1 MFIYVLYVIF
11 VRICVYRDF
20 AREVGWERKVLDDS
34 EKGGY

>member
-20 AREVGWERKVLDDS
+20 AREVGWVRKVLDDS